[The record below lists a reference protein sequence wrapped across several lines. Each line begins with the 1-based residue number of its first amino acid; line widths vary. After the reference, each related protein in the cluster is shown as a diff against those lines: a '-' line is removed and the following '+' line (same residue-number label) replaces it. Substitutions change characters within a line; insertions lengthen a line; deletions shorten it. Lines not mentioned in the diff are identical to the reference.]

1 MPETDSLE
9 ITAGLS
15 FKSRVAFQ
23 SIKQERYTRRM
34 SQHFFDLIRQGK
46 TAEIAE
52 AVEAQ
57 PALAQSRDAQGI
69 SAIMLAVY
77 TQQPLIRDFLIAH
90 VKELDIFEAA
100 AVGNC
105 TRLQQLIAAD
115 AMCARAHSPDG
126 WTPLHLAA
134 AFSDTKPVVLLLEH
148 GAHVHQCSHNPL
160 RNQPLHACIA
170 LNNSLDVVRALLEAG
185 ADVNATQHGGYTPL
199 LQAAAAG
206 KKDLVLLLLEY
217 GARHDCVCDR
227 GKSAADYAHERGH
240 TELVEL
246 LKSYASKPTMQA

>member
-1 MPETDSLE
+1 
-9 ITAGLS
+9 
-15 FKSRVAFQ
+15 
-23 SIKQERYTRRM
+23 M

-57 PALAQSRDAQGI
+57 PSVAKSRDAQGI
-69 SAIMLAVY
+69 SALMLAVY
-77 TQQPLIRDFLIAH
+77 TQQPVIRDFLLTH
-90 VKELDIFEAA
+90 LKDLDIFEAA

-105 TRLQQLIAAD
+105 DRLCHLLAED
-115 AMCARAHSPDG
+115 AMSARAVSPDG

-134 AFSDTKPVVLLLEH
+134 AFSNAEPVTLLLEH
-148 GAHVHQCSHNPL
+148 GAHVHQFSHNPL

-170 LNNSLDVVRALLEAG
+170 LNNSVEVVCVLLECG

-206 KKDLVLLLLEY
+206 KKDLVLLLLEHS
-217 GARHDCVCDR
+217 ARPDCVCDR
-227 GKSAADYAHERGH
+227 GKSAADYARERGH
-240 TELVEL
+240 TEVAEILA
-246 LKSYASKPTMQA
+246 SYTAKPA